1 MHFAQPGE
9 VTLARLTRRN
19 GNYWM
24 AIVPAKFVLF
34 DEKKNWAKA
43 EATTKE
49 WPHAF
54 ARLKVPADEFLAS
67 YDSNHIHGCYGN
79 WVDEFEAISKVLKV
93 DFHVYA

>member
-1 MHFAQPGE
+1 
-9 VTLARLTRRN
+9 
-19 GNYWM
+19 M
-24 AIVPAKFVLF
+24 AIVPAEFILF

-54 ARLKVPADEFLAS
+54 TRLKVSADEFLAT

-79 WVDEFEAISKVLKV
+79 WVEEFAMISKILKI
-93 DFHVYA
+93 HCYVYA

>member
-1 MHFAQPGE
+1 
-9 VTLARLTRRN
+9 
-19 GNYWM
+19 
-24 AIVPAKFVLF
+24 VPADFMLF

-54 ARLKVPADEFLAS
+54 ARLKVSADEFLAT

-79 WVDEFEAISKVLKV
+79 WTDELVHICRILEI

>member
-19 GNYWM
+19 GKYWM
-24 AIVPAKFVLF
+24 AIVPAEFILF
-34 DEKKNWAKA
+34 DEAKNWVKA

-54 ARLKVPADEFLAS
+54 ARFRVSADEFLAT

-79 WVDEFEAISKVLKV
+79 WTDELVAISKILKL
-93 DFHVYA
+93 DYRIYN